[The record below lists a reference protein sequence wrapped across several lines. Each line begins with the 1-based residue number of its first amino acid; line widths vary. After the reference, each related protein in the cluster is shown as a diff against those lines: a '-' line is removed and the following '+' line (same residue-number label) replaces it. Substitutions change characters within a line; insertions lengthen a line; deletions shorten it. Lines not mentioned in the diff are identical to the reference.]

1 MKKVVTLFAILGL
14 SSFLMA
20 DAFTKC
26 VVCHGANGE
35 KAALGGKSKVINTMS
50 KADIKAALNGYK
62 AGTFGGAMKGMMEA
76 QVKPLSDADI
86 DAIANKIGK

>member
-1 MKKVVTLFAILGL
+1 MKKTVTLFAILGL
-14 SSFLMA
+14 SSLLMA

-26 VVCHGANGE
+26 AGCHGANGE

-76 QVKPLSDADI
+76 QVKALSAADI
-86 DAIANKIGK
+86 DAIAAKIGK